1 MPREKTFTE
10 ADVERAIKMLKKS
23 GKLVSNRNIRELIG
37 SGSLTTIAEVR
48 NNHPEWESGESKEPI
63 TQKIKELE
71 AKIAKISELENQVAK
86 LTEIVEKKVA

>member
-63 TQKIKELE
+63 TLKIRD
-71 AKIAKISELENQVAK
+71 LENKVARLTEQVAE
-86 LTEIVEKKVA
+86 LAEKKVA